1 MQRKNAPLS
10 AAPTAPPKPQLSEFA
25 WGSKGCTAPLPREA
39 EEDGRVYCTL
49 ADGSRDTGDHSIRHS
64 RCTLHRER
72 LESSICCSNI
82 KAVVE
87 LGGAFT

>member
-39 EEDGRVYCTL
+39 EEDGKCTARWRTVPATRAITAYATL
-49 ADGSRDTGDHSIRHS
+49 AAPCTGSDSKVRYVART
-64 RCTLHRER
+64 
-72 LESSICCSNI
+72 
-82 KAVVE
+82 
-87 LGGAFT
+87 